1 MKGGVNPFL
10 MENKSFLKIYGVLGY
25 PAKHSLSPLMHNA
38 AFKALGIN
46 ASYTIFEK
54 SPEELVNFLRTL
66 SQQHIFG
73 LNVTFPYKEKV
84 IPFLDKISTEAEV
97 IGAVNTIRV
106 IDNILEGFNT
116 DGEGFLNHLRQ
127 DLRFEPKDKNIALIG
142 AGGAAKAV
150 AVYLSRAKPK
160 FMSIYDVDKEKLKSL
175 ILHLSEHFSATG
187 FIMAPSVEKL
197 NIKCCDLLI
206 NATPVGMKQN
216 DSSVVDEKYIHK
228 NLLVYDLIYNPKETK
243 LLKTAKEK
251 EAAASNGLGMLLYQG
266 MLSFQ
271 IWTGSLAP
279 KEVMQ
284 KALFEAI

>member
-1 MKGGVNPFL
+1 MDK
-10 MENKSFLKIYGVLGY
+10 KSFLKIYGVLGY

-38 AFKALGIN
+38 AFKELRIN

-54 SPEELVNFLRTL
+54 NPEEFENFLRTL

-73 LNVTFPYKEKV
+73 LNVTVPYKEKV
-84 IPFLDKISTEAEV
+84 IPFLNKISAEAKL
-97 IGAVNTIRV
+97 IGAVNTIRSL
-106 IDNILEGFNT
+106 DNILEGFNT

-127 DLRFEPKDKNIALIG
+127 DLRFAPKDKNIALIG

-150 AVYLSRAKPK
+150 AVYLSKARPK
-160 FMSIYDVDKEKLKSL
+160 FMSIYDVDKEKLKAL
-175 ILHLSEHFSATG
+175 VLHLKEHFSGTG

-197 NIKCCDLLI
+197 NIEYCNLLI
-206 NATPVGMKQN
+206 NATPVGMKSN
-216 DSSVVDEKYIHK
+216 DPSVVDEKYIHK

-243 LLKTAKEK
+243 LLKTAREK
-251 EAAASNGLGMLLYQG
+251 GAVTSNGLGMLLYQG

-279 KEVMQ
+279 KGVMQ